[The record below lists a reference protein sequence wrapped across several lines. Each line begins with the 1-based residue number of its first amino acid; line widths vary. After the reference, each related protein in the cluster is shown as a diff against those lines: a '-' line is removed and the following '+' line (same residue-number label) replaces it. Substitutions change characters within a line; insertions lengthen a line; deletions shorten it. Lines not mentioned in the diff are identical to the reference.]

1 MALMRSETGGQG
13 ARYTQLATWPLRG
26 RT

>member
-1 MALMRSETGGQG
+1 MRSETGGQG